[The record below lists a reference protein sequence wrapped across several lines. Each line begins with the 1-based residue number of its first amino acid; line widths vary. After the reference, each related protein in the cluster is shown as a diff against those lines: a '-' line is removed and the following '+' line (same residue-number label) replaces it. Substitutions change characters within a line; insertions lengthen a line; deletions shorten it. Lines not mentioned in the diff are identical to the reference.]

1 LAECLAS
8 DEPSGAPTDEPTD
21 APTSGDDAFDE
32 PTDAPTSGDDDAPT
46 DAPTSGDEYYGYGC
60 LENGNDSC
68 DCDIDEGDCCDTEGY
83 DWTTECG
90 ECNGPNV

>member
-1 LAECLAS
+1 MAECLAS
-8 DEPSGAPTDEPTD
+8 DEPSVDYSGAPT
-21 APTSGDDAFDE
+21 DE